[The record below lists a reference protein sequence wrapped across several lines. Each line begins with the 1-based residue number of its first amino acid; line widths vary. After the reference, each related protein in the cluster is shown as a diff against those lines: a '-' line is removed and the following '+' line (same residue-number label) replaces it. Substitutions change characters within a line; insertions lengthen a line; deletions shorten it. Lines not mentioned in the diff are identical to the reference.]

1 MAEQLAQ
8 SVMLCGRGNMRRQ
21 LGFIFAATAWAGC
34 ALYSLPARADQ
45 GGVSFWLPGQFGS
58 LAAAPQTPGWSFA
71 TIYYHTTV
79 SAGGEVSAARE
90 ATIGRFNRTINIDL
104 NASLK
109 THADLVFLSSNYV
122 FAAPVLGAQLAIGL
136 TGAGGHNDTSIR
148 GTLTAS
154 VGPLSITRSGIIS
167 DERFGFA
174 DLYPMASLRWNAG
187 VHNFMVYGTGDVPI
201 GTYNS
206 DRLSNF
212 GIGHGA
218 IDGGIGYTYLNPQ
231 TGHELSFVTG
241 LTYNFEN
248 QSTDYQ
254 NGIDWHLDWGA
265 SQFLSKQL
273 FVGAVGYF
281 YQQLTADKGQP
292 AILGDFKSRVIG
304 VGPQIGYIFPVGDL
318 QGFASVKGYWE
329 FASENRPEGWNLWV
343 TFAFSPQAP
352 TTSAQPPLVRK
363 F

>member
-1 MAEQLAQ
+1 M
-8 SVMLCGRGNMRRQ
+8 RGHRLR
-21 LGFIFAATAWAGC
+21 FIFAATAWAGC
-34 ALYSLPARADQ
+34 ALSSLPAGADE
-45 GGVSFWLPGQFGS
+45 GGVSFWIPGQFGS
-58 LAAAPQTPGWSFA
+58 LAAAPQVPGWMFA
-71 TIYYHTTV
+71 TVYYHTTLN
-79 SAGGEVSAARE
+79 AGGQVAAARQ
-90 ATIGRFNRTINIDL
+90 ATIGRFNPTVNVDL

-109 THADLVFLSSNYV
+109 VRADLIFQGANYT
-122 FAAPVLGAQLAIGL
+122 FATPVLGGQLTLGMV
-136 TGAGGHNDTSIR
+136 GAGGHNDASIN

-154 VGPLSITRSGIIS
+154 VGPLSVTRSGSIS

-174 DLYPMASLRWNAG
+174 DLYPMATLRWNAG
-187 VHNFMVYGTGDVPI
+187 VHNYMIYGTGDIPV

-206 DRLSNF
+206 NNLANF

-218 IDGGIGYTYLNPQ
+218 IDGGIGYTYLNPE
-231 TGHELSFVTG
+231 TGHEFSFVTG
-241 LTYNFEN
+241 VTYNFVN

-281 YQQLTADKGQP
+281 YQQLTPDKGQL
-292 AILGDFKSRVIG
+292 AILGAFESRVIG
-304 VGPQIGYIFPVGDL
+304 VGPQIGYLFPVGDL
-318 QGFASVKGYWE
+318 QGFAGAKAYFE

-343 TFAFSPQAP
+343 TLAFSPEAP
-352 TTSAQPPLVRK
+352 KTSASPPLSRK